1 MFSYQW
7 VDALPADSSSVLATQ
22 RQSKGFADRVNKV
35 PDERLLSAENN
46 GRSGIDGGDEFR

>member
-46 GRSGIDGGDEFR
+46 GRSGIDGGDEFK